1 MLVKFNSSSA
11 GEMVTMAPTARGL
24 LEIIGKECTARGVI
38 TAEQLPD
45 ALLRLRKAV
54 AEEKARL
61 EAARSLGEGDE
72 TAEAAEDEK
81 KTGKLPVVTLGQR
94 AWPLIEL
101 LERTRN
107 EDGFVLWEAA
117 RDFAQD

>member
-11 GEMVTMAPTARGL
+11 GEMVTMAATARCL

-45 ALLRLRKAV
+45 ALLRLRRAV
-54 AEEKARL
+54 AEEKAAL
-61 EAARSLGEGDE
+61 LAAEALGEPAAED
-72 TAEAAEDEK
+72 EAAEDGGK
-81 KTGKLPVVTLGQR
+81 AAKLPVVSLGQR
-94 AWPLIEL
+94 AWPMIEL

-107 EDGFVLWEAA
+107 EDGYVLWEAA
-117 RDFAQD
+117 HDFAKD